1 MNIQYNSV
9 VPQNEASSYSE
20 NDQIDFLLDFQG
32 RKLLP
37 GSVRFEAVL
46 NVTKSAGVANDLRFL
61 KLDPVVGAH
70 SFIESITTE
79 TALQGNIEVISSDY
93 SRYVKMK
100 RQATLGEN
108 DLLAASKL
116 SELCSPDCRTSSS
129 HLRLKQNVNG
139 TNGKKIPNDFS
150 IKIENCVNNINGPLS
165 YNKSGYVKLSAVLAQ
180 SVKAFY
186 GGSNAL
192 TTVSYNLENVRVKF
206 QTIPED
212 NKNPPLQ
219 MRTAYLVKQTL
230 TSASA
235 NVSSKVPSVCSGF
248 VGSFLKTDN
257 DLNRIENSKKLEL
270 PPTMDEVRVLF
281 NDNTNNLLTYNL
293 RNVNDQI
300 LKGAAAFGNDGSL
313 PNMLSNNKIGSDMG
327 GYILGA
333 NFDTQVNLTNQKIN
347 VQISSGISNVN
358 SHNIYLYFLGI
369 VAM

>member
-1 MNIQYNSV
+1 MNIVYHSV
-9 VPQNEASSYSE
+9 VPQNEAASYTE

-37 GSVRFEAVL
+37 GSVRLEAVL
-46 NVTKSAGVANDLRFL
+46 NVTKSAGVANDLTFL
-61 KLDPVVGAH
+61 KLDEVTGAH
-70 SFIESITTE
+70 ALIESLTTE
-79 TALQGNIEVISSDY
+79 TAQQGNIEVISSDY

-100 RQATLGEN
+100 RQATMGPN
-108 DLLAASKL
+108 DFLAASKL
-116 SELCSPDCRTSSS
+116 VELCSPDNRTSSS
-129 HLRLKQNVNG
+129 HLRLKVNVND
-139 TNGKKIPNDFS
+139 TTPLNIPNDFS
-150 IKIENCVNNINGPLS
+150 LKLENCINNINGPLS

-192 TTVSYNLENVRVKF
+192 TTVSYNLEKVRIKF
-206 QTIPED
+206 QSVPED
-212 NKNPPLQ
+212 NNNAQLT

-257 DLNRIENSKKLEL
+257 DLDRIENSKKLEL
-270 PPTMDEVRVLF
+270 PPAMQEVRVLF
-281 NDNTNNLLTYNL
+281 NDNSNNLLTYNL

-300 LKGAAAFGNDGSL
+300 LKGAAAFGNNGDL
-313 PNMLSNNKIGSDMG
+313 PNMLSNNYIASDCG

-333 NFDTQVNLTNQKIN
+333 NFDSLVNLTNQKIN
-347 VQISSGISNVN
+347 VQVASGISNVTP
-358 SHNIYLYFLGI
+358 HNIYLYFLG
-369 VAM
+369 VVSM